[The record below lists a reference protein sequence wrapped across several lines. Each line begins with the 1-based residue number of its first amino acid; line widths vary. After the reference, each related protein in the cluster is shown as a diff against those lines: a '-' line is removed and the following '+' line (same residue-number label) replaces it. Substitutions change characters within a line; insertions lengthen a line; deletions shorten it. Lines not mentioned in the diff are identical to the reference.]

1 MGKPKPTCC
10 ISGLFPCRLLHSC
23 CQPGCSSKA
32 WTEQGRG
39 WVFQSLELWSRYLEC
54 QVVHSWFGSLVCPVP
69 GCSRRLLALPRDAR
83 RGTAIPA
90 HKKAPRKAEAIWE
103 AEVQDGKG
111 STVPEVN
118 TSAVLALPEARASAG
133 GVAACWAPSV
143 AAALGTVVGS
153 SRAAGKPAE
162 GAG

>member
-1 MGKPKPTCC
+1 MSVKFHIP
-10 ISGLFPCRLLHSC
+10 GLDPSFALA
-23 CQPGCSSKA
+23 QAAAG
-32 WTEQGRG
+32 
-39 WVFQSLELWSRYLEC
+39 
-54 QVVHSWFGSLVCPVP
+54 
-69 GCSRRLLALPRDAR
+69 RLLALPRDAR

-103 AEVQDGKG
+103 AEVRVGKG
-111 STVPEVN
+111 SSVPEVN
-118 TSAVLALPEARASAG
+118 TCAVQALPEVRASAAG
-133 GVAACWAPSV
+133 AGACWAPSV